1 MEGLHGVVSVRNCCD
16 ELAANP
22 CTAGGEEMEKIGSE
36 SEPRKKGGVRGRCF
50 KIWLYFLIILF

>member
-50 KIWLYFLIILF
+50 KI